1 MKLLIISTM
10 SGFTWG
16 GSEELWYAT
25 LEQALTDGHEVE
37 LIVMKTEA
45 VHARIAALQ
54 SKMLV
59 IRIPERT
66 IVFHALWK
74 RILFKLIGRE
84 LPLTQVDRF
93 AFLNRN
99 CYDVIMV
106 SQGSAE
112 DVCHIPDLAHFLQ
125 QTSIPYVLV
134 NHLVS
139 DDMFWNDSQRMLL
152 KEIFEKA
159 RLLCFVSEQNIYEFE
174 RKILLSM
181 PNAVV
186 VKNPVNL
193 QQIEIQDW
201 PKLDIAAMAVV
212 ARLDAYH
219 KGLDLLLDVLNQPQ
233 WRERR
238 YKLNLYGTGPDSQYL
253 KELVNYYNLDNK
265 VEFMGHSG
273 DIKSLWK
280 QNQLLL
286 LTSRKEGLPL
296 AVVEAMLCGRAVV
309 ATNVGDSAVLIEEG
323 KNGWIAESPT
333 IHHISIALE
342 KAWEASDNWQQAGI
356 DAHERAI
363 AFVDESPGQK
373 LLNLLKAQTN

>member
-1 MKLLIISTM
+1 MT
-10 SGFTWG
+10 GFSWG

-25 LEQALTDGHEVE
+25 AERALAGGHKVE
-37 LIVMKTEA
+37 LIVMEKEFLND
-45 VHARIAALQ
+45 RIIDLQ
-54 SKMLV
+54 SKIL
-59 IRIPERT
+59 IYNIPKPT
-66 IVFHALWK
+66 VALPPLWK
-74 RILFKLIGRE
+74 RIFFKLLGST
-84 LPLTQVDRF
+84 LPITAVNRF
-93 AFLNRN
+93 EFLNGHI
-99 CYDVIMV
+99 YDVILV

-112 DVCHIPDLAHFLQ
+112 DIIHIPDLAHFLKHT
-125 QTSIPYVLV
+125 QTAYVLV

-139 DDMFWNDSQRMLL
+139 DDMRWNDMNRNLL
-152 KEIFEKA
+152 KDIFAKA
-159 RLLCFVSEQNIYEFE
+159 KQLCFVSSQNLFEFE

-181 PNAVV
+181 PSAFL

-193 QQIEIQDW
+193 RRIEIQDW
-201 PKLDIAAMAVV
+201 PALDILTMAVV
-212 ARLDAYH
+212 ARLDSYH
-219 KGLDLLLDVLNQPQ
+219 KGLDLLLGVLNQPQ

-238 YKLNLYGTGPDSQYL
+238 YKLNLYGTGPDSEYL
-253 KELVNYYNLDNK
+253 KELVKYYDLDNK

-273 DIKSLWK
+273 DIRSLWK

-296 AVVEAMLCGRAVV
+296 AIVEAMLCGRAVV

-333 IHHISIALE
+333 IHHISVALE
-342 KAWEASDNWQQAGI
+342 KAWEARDNWQRAGI

-363 AFVDESPGQK
+363 AFIDESPGEK